1 MKRDYEEMTF
11 FKFKER
17 YQTEEDCREKLFR
30 IKWFDGYVCPKC
42 GHNGYYEIKE
52 RNLYQCKKCRHQ
64 TSLMAGTIMH
74 RTRTLLVKWFWAFY
88 LISTDKRGIS
98 ALGLSNKLSLHY
110 KVAWLMLHKI
120 RKAMGDRDERY
131 KLQWLIE
138 MDETFIGASSEGNKK
153 KGRGTEKTKVVIG
166 VSLEEDTVYFTKMN
180 IVDKVNKEEIKGIL
194 LKDVDEN
201 QTLKTDGWKAYSIAE
216 ELGHEHQV
224 IKIDG
229 SGKKAHQIFKWVHIL
244 AANLKSFIEGTLHG
258 LDKKHLQAYL
268 DEFCYRFNRR
278 FWENQLFDRLLY
290 ASITSKGITYADLR
304 G

>member
-1 MKRDYEEMTF
+1 
-11 FKFKER
+11 
-17 YQTEEDCREKLFR
+17 
-30 IKWFDGYVCPKC
+30 
-42 GHNGYYEIKE
+42 
-52 RNLYQCKKCRHQ
+52 
-64 TSLMAGTIMH
+64 
-74 RTRTLLVKWFWAFY
+74 
-88 LISTDKRGIS
+88 
-98 ALGLSNKLSLHY
+98 
-110 KVAWLMLHKI
+110 MLHKI

-201 QTLKTDGWKAYSIAE
+201 QTLKTDGWKAYSIADK
-216 ELGHEHQV
+216 LGHEHQV

-244 AANLKSFIEGTLHG
+244 AANLKAFIEGTLHG

-268 DEFCYRFNRR
+268 DEFCYPQLNWGLNRR
-278 FWENQLFDRLLY
+278 FFENQLFDRLLY